1 MVAVLAATLVV
12 GAAVQGL
19 VGLGL
24 GLVAA
29 PVVTLIEPS
38 LMPDLLLWLA
48 LLLPLVTLVREHHEI
63 DWPGLGW
70 SMTARVPGTVLGV
83 WLLTVIS
90 ERTLGIAVG
99 LMVLLSVLLTAK
111 ALVVPVTRTSLVA
124 AGVVSG
130 VTGTATSIGGPP
142 MAILLQHRSPQ
153 QIRSTLGVY
162 FVAGAALSLVGL
174 GVVGALERSTFVLAM
189 VLVPCLVVGF
199 ALSRVLARRLPRHQV
214 RNGVLLVCAA
224 SAVGLLVRSLV

>member
-1 MVAVLAATLVV
+1 VAVLAATLVV